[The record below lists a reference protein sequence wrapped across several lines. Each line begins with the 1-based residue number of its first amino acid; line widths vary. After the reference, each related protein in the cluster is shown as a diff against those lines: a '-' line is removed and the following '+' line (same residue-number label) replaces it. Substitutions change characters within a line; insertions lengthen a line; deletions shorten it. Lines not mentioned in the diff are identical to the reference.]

1 MTGKTECIIQS
12 QIRLTGAICL
22 NHIRYTDMRV
32 LPNEHGYARIYALVD
47 RNILE
52 RIERADLN
60 QPVKI
65 LAEDKVL
72 FCGVVQNAGWRF
84 EGQAIHLELE
94 ISSLSVLLDGRKK
107 KKSFQNSRITFGSI
121 IKNVINGEH
130 SGEVSVYAEDFEIEA
145 PVYQFQE
152 TDWQFIRRM
161 AAGLGSCVYPD
172 VTEGNLS
179 IKIGMK
185 NTAQTITL
193 ESADYDCGVSG
204 DFFSEEKLY
213 AMADKSLFVF
223 YRIESYENLEIGQ
236 KVLFRNR
243 NMRILEKR
251 MFLKGAELIFQ
262 YKLGNEKS
270 CYLNRYSNPLLSGT
284 AISGKVLDTKKQLL
298 KIHLDMDEYQKEEEA
313 YWYEWVPETGNIMYC
328 MPQKGTRVQLYFPS
342 EEEASAIAISCI
354 RENGGECSHM
364 SNTDNK
370 YFANESGKQFCLKQS
385 ELGFMND
392 SKENSLIE
400 DDKTGI
406 KITGKQEITMISGE
420 KIEWKAKKIV
430 LNTPVEIKMIRG

>member
-1 MTGKTECIIQS
+1 MTEKTECITQS

-22 NHIRYTDMRV
+22 NHIKYADMKV
-32 LPNEHGYARIYALVD
+32 LPNEHGYAKVSVLVD
-47 RNILE
+47 RDVSE
-52 RIERADLN
+52 RIKRADLS

-72 FCGVVQNAGWRF
+72 FCGVVQNVSWHF
-84 EGQAIHLELE
+84 EGQAVHLEVELA
-94 ISSLSVLLDGRKK
+94 SLSILLDCRKK
-107 KKSFQNSRITFGSI
+107 KKSFQNSKMTFGSI

-130 SGEVSVYAEDFEIEA
+130 PGEVSVYAEDFQIEA

-161 AAGLGSCVYPD
+161 VAGLGSCVYPD
-172 VTEGNLS
+172 VADSHLS
-179 IKIGMK
+179 IAIGMK
-185 NTAQTITL
+185 NTAQTITID
-193 ESADYDCGVSG
+193 SADYDFGVSG
-204 DFFSEEKLY
+204 DYFSEEKLY
-213 AMADKSLFVF
+213 AMVDKSLFIF
-223 YRIESYENLEIGQ
+223 YRIESYENLQIGQ
-236 KVLFRNR
+236 KVIFRNR
-243 NMRILEKR
+243 NMSILEKS
-251 MFLKGAELIFQ
+251 MFLKGAQLIFR

-270 CYLNRYSNPLLSGT
+270 CFLNRYSNPLLSGM
-284 AISGKVLDTKKQLL
+284 AVSGKVLAAKNQLL
-298 KIHLDMDEYQKEEEA
+298 KIHLDMDENQKEEEA
-313 YWYEWVPETGNIMYC
+313 YWYEWVPETGNVMYC

-342 EEEASAIAISCI
+342 EKENSAIAISCI
-354 RENGGECSHM
+354 RENGEECSHM

-370 YFANESGKQFCLKQS
+370 YFANESGKQFCLKES

-400 DDKTGI
+400 DDKTGL

-420 KIEWKAKKIV
+420 KIEWKANKIV